1 MGREKTMTSST
12 EASRPKPKS
21 FNWIVARYLFV
32 VALVVLTV
40 LFLICAEWNNALTKL
55 FESLKLDVG
64 SISAL
69 FATFAV
75 IFLFGIDKEIRSTC
89 GITIVRKG
97 SNRNT
102 FESSL
107 GIVTLILA
115 IAALIAMW
123 LVIRT
128 IGLTIQKYIVE
139 ATPIGNGYFASDIF
153 YVLSFILTANLCFTL
168 YRTLASSKDG
178 DGEKGI
184 LNWIVV
190 PIQALI
196 IGLVV
201 ILPRYNDKVL
211 TDVIGGINGYVTVVA
226 VFIGSL
232 TLLCFVWDRLRDR
245 KQKPSE

>member
-1 MGREKTMTSST
+1 VWLV
-12 EASRPKPKS
+12 KPC
-21 FNWIVARYLFV
+21 
-32 VALVVLTV
+32 TG
-40 LFLICAEWNNALTKL
+40 TL

-75 IFLFGIDKEIRSTC
+75 VFLFGIDKEIRSKC
-89 GITIVRKG
+89 KITIVRKG
-97 SNRNT
+97 NNRNI
-102 FESSL
+102 FENSL
-107 GIVTLILA
+107 GIVALILA
-115 IAALIAMW
+115 IVAVIAIW

-128 IGLTIQKYIVE
+128 IGLTIQKYTTE
-139 ATPIGNGYFASDIF
+139 ATPSGYGYLTSDIF

-168 YRTLASSKDG
+168 FRTLGNINDG

-184 LNWIVV
+184 LDWITV

-201 ILPRYNDKVL
+201 ILPRYNDPVL
-211 TDVIGGINGYVTVVA
+211 TDAIGGINGYVAVVA

-232 TLLCFVWDRLRDR
+232 TLLCLVWDRLRGR
-245 KQKPSE
+245 K